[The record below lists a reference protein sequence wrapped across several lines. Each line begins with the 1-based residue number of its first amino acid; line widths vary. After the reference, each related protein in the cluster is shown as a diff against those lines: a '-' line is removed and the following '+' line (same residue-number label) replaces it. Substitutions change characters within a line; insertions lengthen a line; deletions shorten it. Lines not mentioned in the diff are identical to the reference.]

1 MNINCKILRDLL
13 TPEELL
19 RGDYGVERE
28 GLRVT
33 PEGKLATTLH
43 PEPFGNKLIN
53 PFITTDFSESQIEVV
68 TPTVDTID
76 KAYTALTWLCDAVQD
91 VLPENEFF
99 WPQSMPCDIPEDDE
113 IPIAIYEGR
122 PDAGSAMAYRQGL
135 IEKYGGKKQLI
146 SGIHLNFSFK
156 DEDIETVRRAIAPEY
171 SHQAFKD
178 AVYLKIVRNYLRYRW
193 LIIYLT
199 GCSVGLHKSYIPDCV
214 AQMSPVDDAGSYL
227 ETTGPSFRNSACG
240 YKNLFPLYPDY
251 TSVESFV
258 EDVQGYVDKGYLS
271 AAKELYTQIR
281 MKPRDAVNVLESL
294 REDGIKYLEIRTIDL
309 NVYDP
314 CGIAKIDMEF
324 VHRFI
329 LYMLIKPEEDYPQW
343 QQEGLLNEE
352 AVAVGGLQPGFKIKR
367 NGQIVDMRASAM
379 EILEDMAEM
388 EQNLG
393 LSDGVLDTMRIRV
406 EHPETTYAARQVAD
420 IEDQGFLG
428 SQMKKAREYKA
439 ESQGRENILRE
450 YGDADEQV
458 QKKHQ
463 ENMTTGKAFPKL

>member
-156 DEDIETVRRAIAPEY
+156 DEDIETVRRAIAPE
-171 SHQAFKD
+171 
-178 AVYLKIVRNYLRYRW
+178 
-193 LIIYLT
+193 
-199 GCSVGLHKSYIPDCV
+199 
-214 AQMSPVDDAGSYL
+214 
-227 ETTGPSFRNSACG
+227 
-240 YKNLFPLYPDY
+240 
-251 TSVESFV
+251 
-258 EDVQGYVDKGYLS
+258 
-271 AAKELYTQIR
+271 
-281 MKPRDAVNVLESL
+281 
-294 REDGIKYLEIRTIDL
+294 
-309 NVYDP
+309 
-314 CGIAKIDMEF
+314 
-324 VHRFI
+324 
-329 LYMLIKPEEDYPQW
+329 
-343 QQEGLLNEE
+343 
-352 AVAVGGLQPGFKIKR
+352 
-367 NGQIVDMRASAM
+367 
-379 EILEDMAEM
+379 
-388 EQNLG
+388 
-393 LSDGVLDTMRIRV
+393 
-406 EHPETTYAARQVAD
+406 
-420 IEDQGFLG
+420 
-428 SQMKKAREYKA
+428 
-439 ESQGRENILRE
+439 
-450 YGDADEQV
+450 
-458 QKKHQ
+458 
-463 ENMTTGKAFPKL
+463 